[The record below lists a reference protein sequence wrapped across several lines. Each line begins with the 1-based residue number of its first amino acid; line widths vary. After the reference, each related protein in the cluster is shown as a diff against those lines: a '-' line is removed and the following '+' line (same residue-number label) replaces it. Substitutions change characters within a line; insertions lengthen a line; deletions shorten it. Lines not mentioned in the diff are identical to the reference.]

1 MTSDAKRKKSSV
13 RFPLIVLCLLCTIS
27 TLAFAVMVAQNR
39 KVESIGDV
47 VMSVDGRGNYLADE
61 KRFDAQLH
69 KSKKKRRRSQMYISQ
84 DRTNLEVCKSVFGDD
99 FEFDPDVVEDP
110 DLVVA
115 IGDVHGD
122 VEALMQALV
131 LSGLV
136 KWNGHDINTIRWI
149 GGNAVLVQTGDV
161 LDGRRGRTEIVDTSE
176 SRPDHTLFHI
186 LDELSSQAKRS
197 GGHVLRLLGNHET
210 MNVMGYMHYASSQ
223 EYAEYADLPGGRERA
238 FKPGGSQAIRL
249 GCTRKL
255 SVRGVLT
262 HSLTLNT
269 HSFSNT
275 QT

>member
-1 MTSDAKRKKSSV
+1 
-13 RFPLIVLCLLCTIS
+13 
-27 TLAFAVMVAQNR
+27 
-39 KVESIGDV
+39 
-47 VMSVDGRGNYLADE
+47 
-61 KRFDAQLH
+61 
-69 KSKKKRRRSQMYISQ
+69 
-84 DRTNLEVCKSVFGDD
+84 
-99 FEFDPDVVEDP
+99 
-110 DLVVA
+110 
-115 IGDVHGD
+115 
-122 VEALMQALV
+122 MQALV

-176 SRPDHTLFHI
+176 ARPDHTLFHI